1 MEIEFSLSRADYIDF
16 QLFAATKSETI
27 KKNKRKARNR
37 LPIIYFILGTILLI
51 LADKVFSIIFY
62 LIAVLWYLL
71 YPTLTKKRYARHY
84 EKYVDENFKNRYD
97 TLIKVSLSDNYE
109 LIETFDFEGES
120 KFKTSV
126 IEKIF
131 EIKRFI
137 YIKMKSGSH
146 FIIPKYKIENIEK
159 FSQELIIISK
169 TKNFEVETD
178 LEIDFNT
185 DK

>member
-16 QLFAATKSETI
+16 QLFAATKSEII
-27 KKNKRKARNR
+27 KKNKRKVRNR
-37 LPIIYFILGTILLI
+37 LPIIYLILGTILLI
-51 LADKVFSIIFY
+51 LEDKAFSIIFY
-62 LIAVLWYLL
+62 LIGVLWYLL

-84 EKYVDENFKNRYD
+84 EKYVDENFKNRFD
-97 TLIKVSLSDNYE
+97 TLINVKFPDNHE
-109 LIETFDFEGES
+109 LIETVDFEGES
-120 KFKTSV
+120 KFKTSE

-131 EIKRFI
+131 EISRFI

-146 FIIPKYKIENIEK
+146 FIIPKYKIENIDK
-159 FSQELIIISK
+159 LRQELILISK
-169 TKNFEVETD
+169 TKNFEIETD